1 MMISDQGK
9 HLILL
14 IVRLMSNEYRIL
26 ISLDITQVLAW
37 TKHLKKSKNDSP
49 LLKF

>member
-1 MMISDQGK
+1 MMISDEGK

-26 ISLDITQVLAW
+26 ISLKYWPKQNIW
-37 TKHLKKSKNDSP
+37 KK
-49 LLKF
+49 